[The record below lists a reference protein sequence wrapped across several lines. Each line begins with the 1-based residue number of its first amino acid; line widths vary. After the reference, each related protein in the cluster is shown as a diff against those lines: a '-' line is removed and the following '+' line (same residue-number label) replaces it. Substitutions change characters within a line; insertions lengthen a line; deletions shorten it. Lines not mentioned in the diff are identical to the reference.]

1 MFASNRK
8 KSSQQSPSDGDVEED
23 VQPVD
28 VLVDSIIGMLEQSTA
43 YLRAVANQVFTLLSS
58 SAKGTTI
65 DLILRVSTDRLVFQA
80 PLH

>member
-8 KSSQQSPSDGDVEED
+8 KGSQQSPSDGDAEGD

-43 YLRAVANQVFTLLSS
+43 YLRVVANQVFTLLSG

-65 DLILRVSTDRLVFQA
+65 DLILRVSTDQLVS
-80 PLH
+80 